1 MYEKAPRV
9 SRKTREFN
17 RGFMFIDGPRF
28 NSRISTCLDRNLRPR
43 VEWAVCFFLNNPG
56 IEERYEYS
64 SAQSCLWICQI

>member
-1 MYEKAPRV
+1 MKKLRV
-9 SRKTREFN
+9 SPEKLGNLTE
-17 RGFMFIDGPRF
+17 GSCFIDGPRF